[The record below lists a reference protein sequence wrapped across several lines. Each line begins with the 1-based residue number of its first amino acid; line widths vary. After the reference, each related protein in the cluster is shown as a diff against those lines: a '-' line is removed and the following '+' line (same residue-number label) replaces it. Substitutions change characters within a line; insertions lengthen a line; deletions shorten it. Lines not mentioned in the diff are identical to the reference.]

1 MADLAQSVRMIRRR
15 ETAEETDDR
24 ALLRERLRAGVRAL
38 ADTEVEAR
46 VRDYFLQN
54 PSYSRDAVH
63 VAAVACRFQAEKAS
77 VPVPLGKSIR
87 ANPVSPRP

>member
-1 MADLAQSVRMIRRR
+1 MIRRR

-24 ALLRERLRAGVRAL
+24 ALLREALRAGVRAM

-46 VRDYFLQN
+46 VREYFLQN
-54 PSYSRDAVH
+54 PNYSRDAVH

-77 VPVPLGKSIR
+77 VPVPRGKSIR
-87 ANPVSPRP
+87 TNPISPRP